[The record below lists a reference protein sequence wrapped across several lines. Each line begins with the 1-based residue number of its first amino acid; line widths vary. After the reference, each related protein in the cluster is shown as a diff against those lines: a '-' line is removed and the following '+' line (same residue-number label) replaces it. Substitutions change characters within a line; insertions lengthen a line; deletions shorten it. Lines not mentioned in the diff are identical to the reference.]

1 MATVELQ
8 GTTFSF
14 SILPLDDLSDG
25 YWAKTE
31 IFLKNEYLKYRYV
44 SEDLSREELQEWIF
58 CMFRLLAG
66 AYGSEYSMSFEK
78 AKLGVDFYPYQVNGR
93 ETTRTER
100 RENDCVMTIRFLMRS
115 SKNQKF
121 LGGVYSLLLHRK
133 DIETLAVSL
142 QNEFDKELSRFC
154 KGKGKYLFVGV
165 SPLGYNGCNY
175 WYLDPTGETQAGEYV
190 WVRMGRHNTEQIV
203 HVDSV
208 KYFSD
213 DDAPFPPA
221 RVKQVLRKATPKEI
235 KKLKLK

>member
-8 GTTFSF
+8 GTSFSF
-14 SILPLDDLSDG
+14 SILPLDNTSDG
-25 YWAKTE
+25 YWAKTK
-31 IFLKNEYLKYRYV
+31 IGLKNEYVDYLNV
-44 SEDLSREELQEWIF
+44 SEDFTREELQEWIF

-66 AYGSEYSMSFEK
+66 AYGSEYSLSFEK
-78 AKLGVDFYPYQVNGR
+78 AKFAVDIYPYENGR

-100 RENDCVMTIRFLMRS
+100 RENDCVMTIRLLMRS
-115 SKNQKF
+115 SKDQKY

-133 DIETLAVSL
+133 EIESFAVEL
-142 QNEFDKELSRFC
+142 QREFDQELAKYC
-154 KGKGKYLFVGV
+154 KGKGKYLFAGV

-175 WYLDPTGETQAGEYV
+175 WYLDPRGETKAGDYV

-208 KYFSD
+208 KYFGEE
-213 DDAPFPPA
+213 DAPFPPE

-235 KKLKLK
+235 KKLKL